1 MNSTLTAPNPVARVT
16 LYYREGNS
24 DKVYQVAIEPAGEL
38 FVVNFAYGRWG
49 ATLNTGTKT
58 GAPVDHAEAERIYDK
73 LVKEKKAKGYTEGV
87 DGTPYLHSEKKAAG
101 FLPQLLNPIE
111 ESALSHLIE
120 NDGWCAQEK
129 FDGKRL
135 LVRKQGAAIEGIN
148 KQGVITG
155 LSKPLFQVIRQY
167 GADVVLDGESIGDT
181 FHVFDVLVLDGVDV
195 RGWPYQER
203 LTALTNLLT
212 PIEQLVVKQVETA
225 FTTGEKLRLLEK
237 LRAEKREGI
246 VFKQLTAPY
255 TSGRPNTGGTQL
267 KHKFCATLSAVV
279 ARVNP
284 QRSVEV
290 QLLGQTG
297 WQSCGNVSIPA
308 NHNIPR
314 AGEIVE
320 VRYLY
325 AHRESGVL
333 YQPVYLGARSDVEA
347 HECLVT
353 QLKYKPED

>member
-167 GADVVLDGESIGDT
+167 GADVVLDSESIGDT
-181 FHVFDVLVLDGVDV
+181 FHVF
-195 RGWPYQER
+195 
-203 LTALTNLLT
+203 
-212 PIEQLVVKQVETA
+212 
-225 FTTGEKLRLLEK
+225 
-237 LRAEKREGI
+237 
-246 VFKQLTAPY
+246 
-255 TSGRPNTGGTQL
+255 
-267 KHKFCATLSAVV
+267 
-279 ARVNP
+279 
-284 QRSVEV
+284 RS
-290 QLLGQTG
+290 
-297 WQSCGNVSIPA
+297 
-308 NHNIPR
+308 
-314 AGEIVE
+314 
-320 VRYLY
+320 
-325 AHRESGVL
+325 
-333 YQPVYLGARSDVEA
+333 
-347 HECLVT
+347 
-353 QLKYKPED
+353 